1 MQERQMDAHPAH
13 PVRNFFYVLWSLV
26 NILCFAGLFFALAT
40 VTLPLRPVFV
50 LATAT
55 VLVFA
60 LIFGFFRPLFRR

>member
-1 MQERQMDAHPAH
+1 MEEQNNAHPSH

-26 NILCFAGLFFALAT
+26 NAFCFIGLFYALYDPHI
-40 VTLPLRPVFV
+40 PLRPVFV

>member
-1 MQERQMDAHPAH
+1 MEEQNKSHPSH

-26 NILCFAGLFFALAT
+26 NVFCFIGLFYALYAPDI
-40 VTLPLRPVFV
+40 PLRPVFV